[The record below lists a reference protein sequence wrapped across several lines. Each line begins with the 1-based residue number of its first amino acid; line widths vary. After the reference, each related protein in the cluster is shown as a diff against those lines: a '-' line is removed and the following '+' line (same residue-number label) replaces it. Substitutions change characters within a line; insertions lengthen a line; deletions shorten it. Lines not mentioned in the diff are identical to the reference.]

1 MRRADAPAAQAPRL
15 KFTALGLGW
24 VAVALFVGAVS
35 WYKSINLVLI
45 VVYAMVGMLF
55 LNAYFARRAALR
67 AGAARVPVPPV
78 FAGER
83 AECGVTVRNASR
95 FPVTVTAEDRA
106 GGGAANTFFVYRLPA
121 GHELTCTAAKQ
132 FPRRGRV
139 SGPVALTSAV
149 PFGFLECER
158 LAETDGEIVVLPKLG
173 VADADGLRRWVLR
186 YAGGDG
192 WARRAQRRASA
203 DAAEV
208 RGVREYR
215 TGDALRDI
223 HWRSTARRGEPMV
236 REYDKSPSPDLVLVV
251 EPWLPANPTD
261 ADRANLE
268 AALSLAAT
276 VATAWR
282 RAFDVPVTVAV
293 AGARGAPETATSD
306 EDLREALTP
315 LADATGAPNP
325 EPPAAE
331 AFGRKSGAAARV
343 LISSRARTPFA
354 ATLARATGK
363 PFLTVSPADR
373 PAWYQPPTPA
383 V

>member
-1 MRRADAPAAQAPRL
+1 VRPAEAAKPEPARL

-24 VAVALFVGAVS
+24 VAVTVFVGAVS
-35 WYKSINLVLI
+35 WYKSINLVLLL
-45 VVYAMVGMLF
+45 VYAMVGMLF
-55 LNAYFARRAALR
+55 VNAYFARRAARR
-67 AGAARVPVPPV
+67 ADAARVPVPPV

-83 AECGVTVRNASR
+83 AECGVTVRNASQ

-106 GGGAANTFFVYRLPA
+106 GGGSANTFFVYRLPA
-121 GHELTCTAAKQ
+121 GHELTCTAAKE

-139 SGPVALTSAV
+139 KGPVALTSAV

-158 LAETDGEIVVLPKLG
+158 LADTGGEIVVLPKLG

-192 WARRAQRRASA
+192 WAMRAQRRASP

-223 HWRSTARRGEPMV
+223 HWRTTARRGEPMV
-236 REYDKSPSPDLVLVV
+236 REYDRSPSPDLVLVV
-251 EPWLPANPTD
+251 EPWLPTNPTD

-276 VATAWR
+276 IAVTWR
-282 RAFDVPVTVAV
+282 RAFDVPVTIAV
-293 AGARGAPETATSD
+293 AGASGPPATATSD

-315 LADATGAPNP
+315 LADAEGSPNP
-325 EPPAAE
+325 DPLPAE
-331 AFGRKSGAAARV
+331 AFGRKLSAAARV
-343 LISSRARTPFA
+343 LVSSRARSPFA
-354 ATLARATGK
+354 TVLARATGK
-363 PFLTVSPADR
+363 TFVAVGADER
-373 PAWYQPPTPA
+373 PAWYHPPTPA

>member
-1 MRRADAPAAQAPRL
+1 
-15 KFTALGLGW
+15 
-24 VAVALFVGAVS
+24 
-35 WYKSINLVLI
+35 
-45 VVYAMVGMLF
+45 
-55 LNAYFARRAALR
+55 
-67 AGAARVPVPPV
+67 V

-83 AECGVTVRNASR
+83 AECGVLVRNNSR

-121 GHELTCTAAKQ
+121 GHELICTAAKEFSQ
-132 FPRRGRV
+132 RGRV
-139 SGPVALTSAV
+139 KGPVALTSAV

-158 LAETDGEIVVLPKLG
+158 LAQTDGEIVVLPKLG

-192 WARRAQRRASA
+192 WAKRVQRRASA

-236 REYDKSPSPDLVLVV
+236 REYDKSPSPELVLVV
-251 EPWLPANPTD
+251 EPWLPEKPTD
-261 ADRANLE
+261 ADRAHLE

-276 VATAWR
+276 IAVRWR
-282 RAFDVPVTVAV
+282 QAFDVPVTVAV
-293 AGARGAPETATSD
+293 AGAITAPSTATSD

-315 LADATGAPNP
+315 LADAVGAPHP
-325 EPPAAE
+325 EAPTAE
-331 AFGRKSGAAARV
+331 AFRRKLGTSARV
-343 LISSRARTPFA
+343 LVSSRSRSPFA
-354 ATLARATGK
+354 AELARATGK
-363 PFLTVSPADR
+363 PFVTVSAADR
-373 PAWYQPPTPA
+373 PAWYQPPA
-383 V
+383 